1 MCNDSTDDC
10 ISVIGF
16 HKGELNMTKIA
27 FIFPGQ
33 GSQQVGMGAELVT
46 TNEKNKAFYNQAD
59 TTLGFSLSK
68 LMLEGPQEELT
79 LTYNA
84 QPALLATGVMIANQL
99 MEAGIQPDYTA
110 GHSLGEY
117 SAFVV
122 SDVLTFED
130 AVQVVHKRGLY
141 MDEAVPA
148 GEGAMAAILGME
160 SADLQQVCDD
170 VSASGVVAQLANLN
184 CPGQIVISGTKEGVE
199 KACTL
204 AKERGAKRAIPLTV
218 SGPFHSTLMK
228 PAAEKL
234 ATVIEEVALKAPSI
248 PVVSNVTSTLLEDV
262 RAIKQEMIDQVSSPV
277 QWEQNVRT
285 LMDLGVTVFIECGP
299 GKVLSGLV
307 KKIDRKATVYCVYNE
322 ATIEQVIDASKG
334 WNAQCV

>member
-1 MCNDSTDDC
+1 
-10 ISVIGF
+10 
-16 HKGELNMTKIA
+16 MTKIA

-33 GSQQVGMGAELVT
+33 GSQQVGMGSELVKV
-46 TNEKNKAFYNQAD
+46 NENSRTFYETAD
-59 TTLGFSLSK
+59 DALGFSLSK

-84 QPALLATGVMIANQL
+84 QPALLTTGVMIARRL
-99 MEAGIQPDYTA
+99 MEEGIRPDYTA

-117 SAFVV
+117 SAFVTSEV
-122 SDVLTFED
+122 VTFED
-130 AVQVVHKRGLY
+130 AVQIVHKRGLY

-148 GEGAMAAILGME
+148 GEGAMAAVLGME
-160 SADLQQVCDD
+160 STELAQVCEE

-199 KACTL
+199 KAGAL
-204 AKERGAKRAIPLTV
+204 AKERGAKRVIPLTV
-218 SGPFHSTLMK
+218 SGPFHSSLME

-234 ATVIEEVALKAPSI
+234 AAAIEEIEMKKPAI
-248 PVVSNVTSTLLEDV
+248 PVISNVTSVLLEEVAD
-262 RAIKQEMIDQVSSPV
+262 IKKEMVDQVSSPV

-285 LMDLGVTVFIECGP
+285 LLEQGVDIFIECGP

-307 KKIDRKATVYCVYNE
+307 KKIDRGATVYSVYDE
-322 ATIEQVIDASKG
+322 VTLAQVVEASKE
-334 WNAQCV
+334 WTQCV

>member
-1 MCNDSTDDC
+1 
-10 ISVIGF
+10 
-16 HKGELNMTKIA
+16 MTKIA

-33 GSQQVGMGAELVT
+33 GSQQVGMGAELV
-46 TNEKNKAFYNQAD
+46 KASESSKLFYDTAD
-59 TTLGFSLSK
+59 TALGFSLSK
-68 LMLEGPQEELT
+68 LMMEGPQEELT

-84 QPALLATGVMIANQL
+84 QPALLTTGVMIARRL
-99 MEAGIQPDYTA
+99 MEEGIKPDYTA

-117 SAFVV
+117 SAFVTSEV
-122 SDVLTFED
+122 ITFED
-130 AVQVVHKRGLY
+130 AVKIVHKRGLY

-148 GEGAMAAILGME
+148 GEGAMSAVLGME
-160 SADLQQVCDD
+160 SKELAQVCEE

-199 KACTL
+199 KAGAL

-218 SGPFHSTLMK
+218 SGPFHSSLMQ

-234 ATVIEEVALKAPSI
+234 ASAIEEVTMKEPAI
-248 PVVSNVTSTLLEDV
+248 PVISNVTSALLKDV
-262 RAIKQEMIDQVSSPV
+262 AAIKKEMVDQVSSPV

-285 LMDLGVTVFIECGP
+285 LLELDVDIFIECGP

-307 KKIDRKATVYCVYNE
+307 KKINRGATVYSVYDE
-322 ATIEQVIDASKG
+322 ETLAQVVEASKE
-334 WNAQCV
+334 WTQCV